1 MLDGTYEVSAK
12 TPLGKKRGDLVL
24 ATEGD
29 VCNATLS
36 VGKKTANLQGALNDD
51 EVTFEGSVKMPF
63 PFGKVKYVLVGTVVG
78 DTLIGVCR
86 TKKFSFDVNGT
97 RVA

>member
-1 MLDGTYEVSAK
+1 MIDGTYEVDAK
-12 TPLGKKRGDLVL
+12 TPLGKKHGNLVL
-24 ATEGD
+24 ETEGD

-36 VGKKTANLQGALNDD
+36 IGKKTAKLQGAIEGD
-51 EVTFEGSVKMPF
+51 EVSFEGSVKLPF
-63 PFGKVKYVLVGTVVG
+63 PIGKVNYVLSGTVEG
-78 DTLIGVCR
+78 DTLTGVCR